1 MRFRLGFWRVV
12 FILIVIA
19 GLYSTV
25 LRFTRGLGAATNLSD
40 SFPWGLWI
48 GFDLLCGVGL
58 AAGGFTM
65 AAVVHIFNVE
75 RFKPVIRPA
84 ILTAF
89 LGYILVIMALLVDL
103 GRPWFIW
110 HPIIMWNHHSVMF
123 EVAWCV
129 MLYTTVLAAEFSP
142 VVLERLNWKRALGL
156 VRKSM
161 PFFVVAGVLLSTMH
175 QSSLGSLYLIV
186 PNKLYPL
193 WWSPL
198 LPILFWLS
206 ALAVGCCMVILES
219 FLSQQAFGHPIS
231 NELREGL
238 ASMAL
243 VLMIPYALL
252 RILDL
257 IQRGV
262 MPLAFM
268 PNLEGRLFLL
278 EICLGSVIPI
288 ALLLSQRV
296 RRSPTGQVSV
306 AVLAI
311 LGFCLHRLNVSV
323 TGMEAT
329 LRTGYF
335 PKWTEVSVTMMIVA
349 LGFAA
354 FGLAGRYLPVFAS
367 EGHDTQRPV
376 RRIHAKE
383 PGFRSSSRAVGAA
396 MMERPTEVGEAR

>member
-1 MRFRLGFWRVV
+1 MKAPRLTFWRGVFLLVV
-12 FILIVIA
+12 AA
-19 GLYSTV
+19 GLYSTI
-25 LRFTRGLGAATNLSD
+25 LRFARGLGAATNLSD
-40 SFPWGLWI
+40 AFPWGLWI

-89 LGYILVIMALLVDL
+89 LGYLLVIMALLIDL

-129 MLYTTVLAAEFSP
+129 MLYTTVLAVEFSP
-142 VVLERLNWKRALGL
+142 VVLERLRWKKPLQL
-156 VRKSM
+156 VRKAL
-161 PFFVVAGVLLSTMH
+161 PFFIVAGVLLSTLH

-186 PNKLYPL
+186 PNKLHPL
-193 WWSPL
+193 WWSPM

-206 ALAVGCCMVILES
+206 ALAAGCCMVILES
-219 FLSQQAFGHPIS
+219 FLSQQAFRHPLG
-231 NELREGL
+231 NDVREGL

-243 VLMIPYALL
+243 VLLIPYALL

-257 IQRGV
+257 LQRGV
-262 MPLAFM
+262 MSLAFL

-278 EICLGSVIPI
+278 EMVLGSILPI

-296 RRSPTGQVSV
+296 RRSPRGQVSV
-306 AVLAI
+306 AIMAI
-311 LGFCLHRLNVSV
+311 LGFVLHRLNVSV

-329 LRTGYF
+329 LRAGYF
-335 PKWTEVSVTMMIVA
+335 PRWTEVAVTMMIVA
-349 LGFAA
+349 IGFAI
-354 FGLAGRYLPVFAS
+354 FGLAGRFLPVFDHDRPAMS
-367 EGHDTQRPV
+367 PVLVEVEGAR
-376 RRIHAKE
+376 
-383 PGFRSSSRAVGAA
+383 
-396 MMERPTEVGEAR
+396 EVGTKT